1 MRDVWTRFEE
11 VHRSRPVSL
20 VGSGRGHGFLAPFA
34 AVEVEL
40 ANGAVEG
47 RVIAG
52 FSAGGLRL
60 EGWYDG
66 TRRLCG
72 VDVTDPEVGA
82 TGRPGP
88 EPSRHRSR
96 RHGRAP
102 HPPQALG
109 VMLTGRQ
116 VTVLT
121 RADGV
126 WTARGKVM
134 LEHDVDPEQLTV
146 DVAWQ
151 PTDVA
156 TPAGTTPGTA
166 PSPVAS
172 WRSGTSGQFG
182 VRDVHLV
189 THADG
194 TPYEHEGLLF
204 LALTHAGPGFFDTAR
219 CGVWAFDPTT
229 FELTHRS
236 DLWFRRDGV
245 VRGDHAAH
253 LVRDGDRWLVASS
266 TWSTFDHVKR
276 RADRT
281 VAIGLA
287 STAADLLHGEHVLE
301 PTPLDLPLDRLPPP
315 VTGCWDPHLTM
326 IDGHWHLAFV
336 AAREFFSFYPALAR
350 ARVAGELTDWELLGA
365 ATDRTATEG
374 TVIARIDEEW
384 RVLASDGPEGPRNL
398 RRRFPVFDFSLRE
411 VGVLDAEHPTNLP
424 WPSVVER
431 DDHCLLVTFDGTTYG
446 GTLPGYGTHGDFVVL
461 RALPLSG
468 SRGRRA
474 GP

>member
-1 MRDVWTRFEE
+1 MWTRFEE
-11 VHRSRPVSL
+11 VHRSRPVGL
-20 VGSGRGHGFLAPFA
+20 VGRERSHGFLAPFV

-40 ANGAVEG
+40 STGEVAG
-47 RVIAG
+47 RVVAG
-52 FSAGGLRL
+52 FTVGGLRL

-72 VDVTDPEVGA
+72 IDVTDPMA
-82 TGRPGP
+82 TGNGRTGP
-88 EPSRHRSR
+88 ETSRHRSR
-96 RHGRAP
+96 RHGRTP
-102 HPPQALG
+102 GSPQALG

-116 VTVLT
+116 LTVLT
-121 RADGV
+121 RVDGV
-126 WTARGKVM
+126 WTARGKVV
-134 LEHDVDPEQLTV
+134 LEHDVDPEKLTP

-151 PTDVA
+151 PTDR
-156 TPAGTTPGTA
+156 A

-172 WRSGTSGQFG
+172 WRSGTSGQLG

-194 TPYEHEGLLF
+194 MPYEREGLLF

-236 DLWFRRDGV
+236 DLWFHRDGV

-266 TWSTFDHVKR
+266 TWSTFDHARR

-281 VAIGLA
+281 VEIGLA
-287 STAADLLHGEHVLE
+287 SSAADLLHGEHVLE
-301 PTPLDLPLDRLPPP
+301 PAPLDLPLDQLPPP

-350 ARVAGELTDWELLGA
+350 ASVPGDLSGWELLGA

-374 TVIARIDEEW
+374 TVIARVDEEW
-384 RVLASDGPEGPRNL
+384 RVLASDGPEGPRHL
-398 RRRFPVFDFSLRE
+398 RRRFPVFDLSLRE

-424 WPSVVER
+424 WPSVIER
-431 DDHCLLVTFDGTTYG
+431 HDHCLLVTFDGTNYG

-468 SRGRRA
+468 SRCRRA